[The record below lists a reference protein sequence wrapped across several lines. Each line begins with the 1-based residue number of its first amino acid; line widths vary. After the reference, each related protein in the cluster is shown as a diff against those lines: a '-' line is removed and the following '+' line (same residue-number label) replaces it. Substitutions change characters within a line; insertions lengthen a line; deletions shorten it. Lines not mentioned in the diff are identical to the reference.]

1 VVVIAQALI
10 ERISMFDLWSN
21 LAPLI
26 LASAVLP
33 AQSIVTLLLVRSSL
47 RSAYAWVAGM
57 TAVRLLQG
65 VLFGVVLTAS
75 EEHAGPKSPQY
86 VLGTALL
93 VLALLLY
100 VKAGR
105 AAIGGQ
111 NEDEDEDAPPP
122 RWMVKA
128 GSMPPTAAFGAGAG
142 FMTLGA
148 KFLIFTLGAISAIT
162 DAQLGVK
169 PSVLTFVLFVALAQ
183 SVPLGLL
190 GLASTSSSQSAAILD
205 GFSTWLQRN
214 KRGITIVFGLV
225 FGTWFL
231 LKALTRLAVI

>member
-1 VVVIAQALI
+1 ML
-10 ERISMFDLWSN
+10 ELWSN

-26 LASAVLP
+26 LASAALP
-33 AQSIVTLLLVRSSL
+33 LQTIVTLLLVRSSI

-57 TAVRLLQG
+57 TTVRLLQG
-65 VLFGVVLTAS
+65 VLFGVVLRAS
-75 EEHAGPKSPQY
+75 EAQSQPKSPQFF
-86 VLGTALL
+86 LGALLL

-100 VKAGR
+100 VKALRTAMG
-105 AAIGGQ
+105 A
-111 NEDEDEDAPPP
+111 DDEDAPPP
-122 RWMVKA
+122 QWIVKA
-128 GSMPPTAAFGAGAG
+128 SSMSPLTAFGAGAG